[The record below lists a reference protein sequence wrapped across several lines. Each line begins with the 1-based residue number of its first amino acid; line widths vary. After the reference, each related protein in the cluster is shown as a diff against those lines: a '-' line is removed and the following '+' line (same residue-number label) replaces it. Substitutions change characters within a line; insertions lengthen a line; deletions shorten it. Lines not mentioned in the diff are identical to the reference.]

1 MTIRNLTP
9 HDIRV
14 YHPDTPDRLDDPTIG
29 FILDIHPEDPPA
41 RVGSTE
47 VDHGQPV
54 SFDGAE
60 IPTVLVTY
68 GYLNDLPEAQPDVR
82 LIVSPA
88 VAVAA
93 PGRADL
99 LVPYSEVRN
108 AIGTVLGCRLLA
120 SPC

>member
-9 HDIRV
+9 HPIRI
-14 YHPDTPDRLDDPTIG
+14 YHPDTPDQLDDPTIG
-29 FILDIHPEDPPA
+29 FVLAIPPEEPPA

-47 VDHGQPV
+47 VDLGGPIE
-54 SFDGAE
+54 FEGRA
-60 IPTVLVTY
+60 IPTVLITY
-68 GYLNDLPEAQPDVR
+68 RCVDDLPAPTPGVQ

-93 PGRADL
+93 HGRSDL
-99 LVPYSEVRN
+99 LVPYAEVRN
-108 AIGTVLGCRLLA
+108 EIGTVVGCRRLA